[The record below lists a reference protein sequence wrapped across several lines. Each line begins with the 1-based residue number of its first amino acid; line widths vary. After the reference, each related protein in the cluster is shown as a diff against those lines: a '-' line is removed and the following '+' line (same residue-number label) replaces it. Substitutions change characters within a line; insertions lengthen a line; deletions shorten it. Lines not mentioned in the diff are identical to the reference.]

1 LLLRKTDADVL
12 VWVEATEI
20 VEQVGEIVQ
29 LDEMLVAFGGPE
41 QVNEQR
47 GRGIEAFQVFIKG
60 CVVFEV
66 TDFVLAVEIVGATD

>member
-1 LLLRKTDADVL
+1 MRKTDADVL

-20 VEQVGEIVQ
+20 VEQVGENVQ

-47 GRGIEAFQVFIKG
+47 RRGISSP
-60 CVVFEV
+60 
-66 TDFVLAVEIVGATD
+66 